1 MSDDIHAL
9 AGAYALD
16 ALDDLE
22 RARFEQHLARCSTC
36 RDDVAGY
43 RATATRLATATA
55 EPVPAELRDRVLS
68 EITTV
73 RQEPAAVRA
82 IARRRS
88 LLAPVLGAAA
98 ALSLVVGGV
107 ALVDARNG
115 RDRAE
120 EVSADVIAVATAD
133 DATRVDLRGT
143 PDGPASAS
151 GSVIWSASLGRAVV
165 TVDGLPALDDDRA
178 YALWF
183 IVDGTPQPAALVDT
197 NDGRVVATVDTP
209 SGDVE
214 AMGVTD
220 EPAGGSAQPTTPIL
234 LAGSV

>member
-43 RATATRLATATA
+43 RATATRLATAAA
-55 EPVPAELRDRVLS
+55 EPPPDTVRDRVLA

-73 RQEPAAVRA
+73 RQEPAATRA
-82 IARRRS
+82 MTRRRS
-88 LLAPVLGAAA
+88 MIAPVLGAAA
-98 ALSLVVGGV
+98 ALALIVGAV
-107 ALVDARNG
+107 ALVDARND

-120 EVSADVIAVATAD
+120 EVSAVVTAE
-133 DATRVDLRGT
+133 DATRVDLAGT

-151 GSVIWSASLGRAVV
+151 GSVVWSESLGRAVV
-165 TVDGLPALDDDRA
+165 TLDGLPALGDDRA

-197 NDGRVVATVDTP
+197 DDGRVIATIDAP

>member
-55 EPVPAELRDRVLS
+55 EPAPDTVRDRVLS

-73 RQEPAAVRA
+73 RQEPAATRA
-82 IARRRS
+82 MTRRRGV
-88 LLAPVLGAAA
+88 LAPVLGAAA
-98 ALSLVVGGV
+98 ALALIVGAV
-107 ALVDARNG
+107 ALVDARND

-120 EVSADVIAVATAD
+120 EVSAVVTAD
-133 DATRVDLRGT
+133 DATRVDLTGT
-143 PDGPASAS
+143 PDGPAAAA

-165 TVDGLPALDDDRA
+165 TLDGLPALDDDRA

-197 NDGRVVATVDTP
+197 DGGRVVATIDAP
-209 SGDVE
+209 SGEVE

-220 EPAGGSAQPTTPIL
+220 EPAGGSAQPTTPIRL
-234 LAGSV
+234 VGSV

>member
-16 ALDDLE
+16 ALDELE

-43 RATATRLATATA
+43 RATATRLATASA
-55 EPVPAELRDRVLS
+55 EPAPAAVRSRVLS

-82 IARRRS
+82 VSRRRS

-98 ALSLVVGGV
+98 ALALVVGAV
-107 ALVDARNG
+107 TLVDARND

-120 EVSADVIAVATAD
+120 EVSAVVTAD
-133 DATRVDLRGT
+133 DATRIDLAGT
-143 PDGPASAS
+143 PDGPESAS

-165 TVDGLPALDDDRA
+165 TLDGLPALDDGRA

-183 IVDGTPQPAALVDT
+183 IVDGAPQPAALVDT
-197 NDGRVVATVDTP
+197 NDGRVVATIDAP
-209 SGDVE
+209 DGDVQ

>member
-43 RATATRLATATA
+43 RATATRLATSAA
-55 EPVPAELRDRVLS
+55 EPAPDAVRDRVLS

-73 RQEPAAVRA
+73 RQEPAATRA
-82 IARRRS
+82 MRRRRGV
-88 LLAPVLGAAA
+88 LAPVLGAAA
-98 ALSLVVGGV
+98 ALALIVGAV
-107 ALVDARNG
+107 ALVDARND

-120 EVSADVIAVATAD
+120 EVSAVVTAD
-133 DATRVDLRGT
+133 DATRVDLTGT
-143 PDGPASAS
+143 PDGPESAS

-165 TVDGLPALDDDRA
+165 TLEGMPALDDDRA

-197 NDGRVVATVDTP
+197 NDGTAVATIDAP

-220 EPAGGSAQPTTPIL
+220 EPASGSAQPTTPIL